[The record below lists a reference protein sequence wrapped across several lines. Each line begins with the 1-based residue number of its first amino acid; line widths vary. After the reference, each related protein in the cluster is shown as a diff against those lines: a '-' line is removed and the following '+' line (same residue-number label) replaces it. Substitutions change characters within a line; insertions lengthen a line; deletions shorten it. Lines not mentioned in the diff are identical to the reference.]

1 VSRWVQSLLTT
12 DLCLVRSAVRL
23 RAYERAGDLR
33 SAAIERGVID
43 RLLDQRNRI
52 KRGEPA

>member
-1 VSRWVQSLLTT
+1 MSRWVQSLLTT